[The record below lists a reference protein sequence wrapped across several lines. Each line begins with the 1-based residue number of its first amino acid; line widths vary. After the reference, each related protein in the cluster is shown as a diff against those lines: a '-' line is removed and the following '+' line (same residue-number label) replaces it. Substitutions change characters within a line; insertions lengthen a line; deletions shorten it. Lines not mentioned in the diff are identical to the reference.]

1 MASERWEI
9 DSSHSSL
16 HFSVRHL
23 VIAKVR
29 GSFAR
34 WSGTIQVPDGDFSKA
49 TVVVTIDASSIDTG
63 VADRDGHLKSPD
75 FFDVAQYPELR
86 FLGKRVQSRAE
97 GEIDVVGELTL
108 KGITR
113 EAVLRVEQHG
123 QAKDPWGNVRAAFTA
138 KTSIDRKDFG
148 LTWNQVLETGG
159 VMVGDRVDI
168 EADIEAVKQ
177 AEVQVARAA
186 AGEGRNRPSLQF
198 EVIWHRASNGSLLTM
213 RSPL

>member
-1 MASERWEI
+1 MDAKIQEGAMATKRWEI

-29 GSFAR
+29 GSFER
-34 WSGTIQVPDGDFSKA
+34 WSGTIQVPDGDFSRA
-49 TVVVTIDASSIDTG
+49 TVAVTIDASSIDTG
-63 VADRDGHLKSPD
+63 VAERDAHLKSPD
-75 FFDVAQYPELR
+75 FFDAAQYPELR
-86 FLGKRVQSRAE
+86 FVATRVQPRSLVDL
-97 GEIDVVGELTL
+97 DVVGDLTIR
-108 KGITR
+108 GITR
-113 EAVLRVEQHG
+113 EVVLRVEHHG

-168 EADIEAVKQ
+168 EAEIEAVKQ
-177 AEVQVARAA
+177 VEAQAA
-186 AGEGRNRPSLQF
+186 
-198 EVIWHRASNGSLLTM
+198 
-213 RSPL
+213 

>member
-1 MASERWEI
+1 MSVPTVEHRDEEGVMTERWEI

-29 GSFAR
+29 GSFGR
-34 WSGTIQVPDGDFSKA
+34 WSGTVHVPNGDFSQA
-49 TVVVTIDASSIDTG
+49 TVAVTIDASSIATG

-75 FFDVAQYPELR
+75 FFDADQHPELR
-86 FLGKRVQSRAE
+86 FVGKRVQPRSA
-97 GEIDVVGELTL
+97 GEVDVIGDLTI

-113 EAVLRVEQHG
+113 EVVLRVEQHG
-123 QAKDPWGNVRAAFTA
+123 QAKDPWGNLRAAFTA

-168 EADIEAVKQ
+168 EAEIEAVKQ
-177 AEVQVARAA
+177 VEAQVA
-186 AGEGRNRPSLQF
+186 
-198 EVIWHRASNGSLLTM
+198 
-213 RSPL
+213 